1 MRTTCRQCADDVC
14 MCRQRADNVWTT
26 YVIHQP
32 KSPTKSRSHVI
43 RTSSACHLHVVCTR
57 FQPQIYFPL
66 KSIAGT
72 ALLKIKKR
80 NLLIVTELVVS
91 GTQCILVV
99 KINWEDYIKN
109 SRVLLFFIFQ
119 GNIWLQNE
127 ICRILY
133 YVSRFELY
141 KLKGVHYETSGG
153 SRFSQK
159 RGCQP

>member
-1 MRTTCRQCADDVC
+1 MHVRTTCRRHPDDICHPPAEISNEVSLSG
-14 MCRQRADNVWTT
+14 
-26 YVIHQP
+26 HP
-32 KSPTKSRSHVI
+32 HVI
-43 RTSSACHLHVVCTR
+43 RTSSACRLPVVCTR

-91 GTQCILVV
+91 GTQCILVMI
-99 KINWEDYIKN
+99 INWEVYIKIA
-109 SRVLLFFIFQ
+109 VFCFFSFFKVTF
-119 GNIWLQNE
+119 GFKMKSVE
-127 ICRILY
+127 Y

-141 KLKGVHYETSGG
+141 KLKGVHYETSSG